1 MMGQVP
7 SETGS
12 STTGRNSTADR
23 AIDVLFLFDV
33 STPVLSAGD
42 IAERL
47 GMSRSTT
54 YRYLQSL
61 RASNLLE
68 EDAVRG
74 GFRLGSRVFELAR
87 IAREGLGLSEIALPI
102 MRDLAREVDE
112 TVLLTRR
119 SGNMAVCVERVE
131 IARPIRLSYERGHLL
146 PLHAGAPAKVL
157 LAFEEDADLVVDSL
171 APFERFTD
179 TTITDPG
186 DLRRELARIRDCGY
200 ALSNGERDV
209 GVRGVAAPVFGPDG
223 KVTAGI
229 SVGCLA
235 FELIEDDLPG
245 VIQAVQ
251 AAAKRVTDRL
261 VEIGG

>member
-1 MMGQVP
+1 VP
-7 SETGS
+7 TEAGA

-23 AIDVLFLFDV
+23 AIDVLFLFDAQN
-33 STPVLSAGD
+33 PVLSAGD

-68 EDAVRG
+68 EDAARG
-74 GFRLGSRVFELAR
+74 GFRLGPRIFELAR
-87 IAREGLGLSEIALPI
+87 IAREGLGLSEIALPV
-102 MRDLAREVDE
+102 MRDLARDVDE

-131 IARPIRLSYERGHLL
+131 ISRPIRLSYERGHLL

-157 LAFEEDADLVVDSL
+157 LAYEEDADRGLDAL
-171 APFERFTD
+171 APFERFTE
-179 TTITDPG
+179 TTITDP
-186 DLRRELARIRDCGY
+186 DELRRELAQIRDRGF

-209 GVRGVAAPVFGPDG
+209 GVRGVGAPVFGPDG
-223 KVTAGI
+223 RITAGI

-235 FELIEDDLPG
+235 FETTEDDLPA
-245 VIQAVQ
+245 VIDAVM
-251 AAAKRVTDRL
+251 AAARRVTDRL
-261 VEIGG
+261 AEIGG

>member
-7 SETGS
+7 SETGA

-33 STPVLSAGD
+33 ATPVLSAGD

-61 RASNLLE
+61 RTSNLLE

-74 GFRLGSRVFELAR
+74 GFRLGSRIFELAR
-87 IAREGLGLSEIALPI
+87 IAREGLGLSELALPI
-102 MRDLAREVDE
+102 MRELAREVDE

-157 LAFEEDADLVVDSL
+157 LAYEEDADLVVDSL

-179 TTITDPG
+179 TTITDPA
-186 DLRRELARIRDCGY
+186 DLRRELARIRERGY
-200 ALSNGERDV
+200 ALSNGERDL
-209 GVRGVAAPVFGPDG
+209 GVRGVAAPVFGADG

-235 FELIEDDLPG
+235 FELTEDDLPA

-261 VEIGG
+261 AEIGG